1 MKFLTIFIFFLFLF
15 ATNSFAQKSSFGKNK
30 NTNAAR
36 TGKVEKSFKRKNKD
50 KFEPVSRMKG
60 SYRGKSSTDWTG
72 EPRMKTTFKK
82 LVPPNSYFGFGAG
95 SSNYYG
101 ETTNWRMPV
110 ETILKMTRWN
120 IQAHYGREVK
130 NRIGFRFN
138 VAVARISGDDN
149 NFKDNAQFKSSYDRG
164 LHFRNDLKEFSLQGI
179 YQFKKPKKPS
189 ESKGFFTPFLFA
201 GIGAVSHNP
210 KARATYNITDNKL
223 GAWTTLK
230 SLDTE
235 GQSGL
240 GGKKYSTILIT
251 IPFGMGFNYRIN
263 EKFSATFEG
272 GFRYNLGKS
281 AGYLDDI
288 SKKYIANAEAGTT
301 TTERFSFRVNET
313 KTARTGEDRVGVTG
327 GIVAGAPGS
336 EFNRGIGRSDL
347 YFLTCF
353 KINYHLFAETKC
365 YTP

>member
-1 MKFLTIFIFFLFLF
+1 MRFISIFLFLLCLF
-15 ATNSFAQKSSFGKNK
+15 ATNVFAQKSNFGKNK
-30 NTNAAR
+30 KAKAIGI
-36 TGKVEKSFKRKNKD
+36 GKVQKSYKSKNSD
-50 KFEPVSRMKG
+50 KFVPVTRMKG
-60 SYRGKSSTDWTG
+60 SYRGKSSTEWTG
-72 EPRMKTTFKK
+72 EPRIKTTFKR
-82 LVPPNSYFGFGAG
+82 LVPPNSYFGFGPG

-101 ETTNWRMPV
+101 ETTNWRLPV

-120 IQAHYGREVK
+120 VQAHYGREVK

-138 VAVARISGDDN
+138 IAVARISGDDN
-149 NFKDNAQFKSSYDRG
+149 NFKNNAQFKNSYDRG

-179 YQFKKPKKPS
+179 YQFKKPKNPS
-189 ESKGFFTPFLFA
+189 ESKGYFTPFFFA

-210 KARATYNITDNKL
+210 KARASYNNTENKL

-235 GQSGL
+235 GQAGL

-263 EKFSATFEG
+263 EKFSASLEG
-272 GFRYNLGKS
+272 GFRYSLGTG

-288 SKKYIANAEAGTT
+288 SKKYIANAEAGNTT
-301 TTERFSFRVNET
+301 AERFSFRVNET
-313 KTARTGEDRVGVTG
+313 KAARTGEDRVGVTG
-327 GIVAGAPGS
+327 GIVAGPLGS
-336 EFNRGIGRSDL
+336 ENKRGIGRSDL

-353 KINYHLFAETKC
+353 KINYHLFTETKC